1 MRDLESSDPRT
12 VAMTVITL
20 RPVGQSLGVEL
31 PADILARLNL
41 KAGDAL
47 LLSEAADGTLQIVRA
62 DLGHDEQMRLARE
75 GMRDYRDA
83 LRELA
88 K

>member
-1 MRDLESSDPRT
+1 
-12 VAMTVITL
+12 MTVITL

-62 DLGHDEQMRLARE
+62 GLGHDEQMRLARE

>member
-1 MRDLESSDPRT
+1 
-12 VAMTVITL
+12 MTVITL
-20 RPVGQSLGVEL
+20 RPVGQSLGFEL
-31 PADILARLNL
+31 PADVLDRLNL
-41 KAGDAL
+41 KAGDPL
-47 LLSEAADGTLQIVRA
+47 LLSETADGTLRIARA
-62 DLGHDEQMRLARE
+62 DAGHDEQMRLARE

>member
-1 MRDLESSDPRT
+1 M
-12 VAMTVITL
+12 
-20 RPVGQSLGVEL
+20 
-31 PADILARLNL
+31 

-47 LLSEAADGTLQIVRA
+47 LLSETADGTIQIVRA
-62 DLGHDEQMRLARE
+62 NAGHDEQTRLARE

>member
-1 MRDLESSDPRT
+1 
-12 VAMTVITL
+12 MTAIKL
-20 RPVGQSLGVEL
+20 LPVGGSLGFEL
-31 PADILARLNL
+31 PEDLLGRLKL
-41 KAGDAL
+41 KSGDMMWL
-47 LLSEAADGTLQIVRA
+47 TEAEDGTLRISAATPDHEV
-62 DLGHDEQMRLARE
+62 QMRLARE